1 MGIKLINGNW
11 NIDDKYIITGN
22 IEDGYEVHTVSQ
34 YGDAEEIE
42 ALYESKSFEN
52 CLTWCWNS

>member
-1 MGIKLINGNW
+1 MEIKLINGNW

-22 IEDGYEVHTVSQ
+22 IEDGYEVHAVSQ
-34 YGDAEEIE
+34 YGDAEETE